1 MRILLTPRLLP
12 ALCLLAVLPG
22 CTGLRGFPSL
32 VYLNA
37 DTNSYARPSLIF
49 ERIGHDASPPPS
61 TAYFGWL
68 HGPATMT
75 PAPSEYQI
83 ASSAMAASPAPGST
97 SPTPVRQPLNPVPE
111 SAVPQNSVAPAPPA
125 APPIQIIVPPEL
137 TPPPLP
143 RGQQEQFPSPPAE
156 SDARTLPPFD
166 APSAA
171 VPGATIVQPAGYA
184 RRPSL
189 PGSRVLFARP

>member
-1 MRILLTPRLLP
+1 MRTSSSLRLLSV
-12 ALCLLAVLPG
+12 LFILAALPG

-75 PAPSEYQI
+75 PAPSEYQST
-83 ASSAMAASPAPGST
+83 SSAVTMTPAPGST
-97 SPTPVRQPLNPVPE
+97 PPAPARKPLSPVPD
-111 SAVPQNSVAPAPPA
+111 SRFPQKSVSPAPPA
-125 APPIQIIVPPEL
+125 ASPIEIIVPPEL
-137 TPPPLP
+137 TPPPVEFP
-143 RGQQEQFPSPPAE
+143 QQEQFPSPPADTD
-156 SDARTLPPFD
+156 SRPLPPFD

-171 VPGATIVQPAGYA
+171 LPGTTTVQPAGYI

-189 PGSRVLFARP
+189 PSSRVLFARP